1 MIYTD
6 NQIIQLFLPIINS
19 GLISFGYNNVAV
31 VQANQPTIEGINT
44 TPTVYFYKVGNTLD
58 GNPGWL
64 DEWNGLSMDHSET
77 QYYSIRF
84 KVFAMVLQYPVTP
97 NQYTASDLVNAVA
110 SIMQS
115 QNTVFSLTA
124 AGVNVFKIS
133 EIDNPYFID
142 DKDIYEATPSF
153 DFILSYKNVRI
164 FNQPVVEQP
173 IGFNIQAV

>member
-6 NQIIQLFLPIINS
+6 NQLIQLFLPIINS
-19 GLISFGYNNVAV
+19 GLASFGFQNVAV
-31 VQANQPTIEGINT
+31 VQANQPTMEGINK
-44 TPTVYFYKVGNTLD
+44 TPTVYFYKVGNVLD

-64 DEWNGLSMDHSET
+64 DNWDGLNMVHTET

-84 KVFAMVLQYPVTP
+84 KVFALVLQYPITP

-115 QNTVFSLTA
+115 QTTVTTLNSS
-124 AGVNVFKIS
+124 GVNVFKVS
-133 EIDNPYFID
+133 EIDNPYFVD
-142 DKDIYEATPSF
+142 DRDIYEATPSF

-164 FNQPVVEQP
+164 FNESVVVQP
-173 IGFNIQAV
+173 IDFNIQGI